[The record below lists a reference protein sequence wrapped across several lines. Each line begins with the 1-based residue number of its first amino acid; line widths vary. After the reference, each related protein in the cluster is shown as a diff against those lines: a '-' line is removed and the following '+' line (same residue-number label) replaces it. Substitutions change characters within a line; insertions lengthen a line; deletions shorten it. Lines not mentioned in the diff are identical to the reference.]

1 MGEEVGLPGQ
11 DLVDGDGVEVTVDTG
26 VDEGNHL
33 VDGHGGVLLLL
44 EELGQLDE
52 KLASV
57 HFDGVLCGNTYTLTT
72 GEGLLGGGIQIGTEL
87 GEGGNLTVLGQEE
100 LERTGNLLHGL
111 KLGSGSDTGDGKT
124 DVNGWADT
132 LVEELGLQENLSISD
147 GNDVGWN
154 VSGDI
159 TTLGLNDGQ
168 GSEGSTTVLV
178 GHLGGTLQ
186 KTGVQVENVTGV
198 GLTSGRTT
206 EEEGHL
212 TVGNSLLGQIVEDDD
227 GVLAVVTEPL
237 THGGGSERSDVL
249 ERSGLGSSG
258 GNNDGVLHGV
268 VLLKSLDE
276 LGNGGTLLSNS
287 DVDTVKLLGL
297 VGAVVPTLLVKHG
310 VEGNSGLSG
319 LTITNDQLTLTT
331 SDGNH
336 GVDGLHA
343 GLDGLVDGV
352 TGKNAGGLNLGTTL
366 LLGLDWSLTINWV
379 SEGIDDTAEELRSN
393 GNIDLLLIRNG

>member
-1 MGEEVGLPGQ
+1 
-11 DLVDGDGVEVTVDTG
+11 
-26 VDEGNHL
+26 
-33 VDGHGGVLLLL
+33 
-44 EELGQLDE
+44 
-52 KLASV
+52 
-57 HFDGVLCGNTYTLTT
+57 
-72 GEGLLGGGIQIGTEL
+72 
-87 GEGGNLTVLGQEE
+87 
-100 LERTGNLLHGL
+100 
-111 KLGSGSDTGDGKT
+111 
-124 DVNGWADT
+124 
-132 LVEELGLQENLSISD
+132 
-147 GNDVGWN
+147 
-154 VSGDI
+154 
-159 TTLGLNDGQ
+159 
-168 GSEGSTTVLV
+168 VLV

-206 EEEGHL
+206 EEERHL

>member
-1 MGEEVGLPGQ
+1 MLSR
-11 DLVDGDGVEVTVDTG
+11 D
-26 VDEGNHL
+26 
-33 VDGHGGVLLLL
+33 
-44 EELGQLDE
+44 
-52 KLASV
+52 
-57 HFDGVLCGNTYTLTT
+57 TYTLTT

-87 GEGGNLTVLGQEE
+87 RESGNFTVLGQEE

-154 VSGDI
+154 VSGHI

-178 GHLGGTLQ
+178 GHLGSTLQ
-186 KTGVQVENVTGV
+186 KTRVQVENVTGV

-206 EEEGHL
+206 EEERHL

-249 ERSGLGSSG
+249 ERSGLGGSG

-276 LGNGGTLLSNS
+276 LSDGGALLSNS
-287 DVDTVKLLGL
+287 DVDTVKLLG
-297 VGAVVPTLLVKHG
+297 VIGTVVPTLLVKHG
-310 VEGNSGLSG
+310 VEGDSGLSG

-352 TGKNAGGLNLGTTL
+352 TGKNAGGFNLGTTL
-366 LLGLDWSLTINWV
+366 LLGLDGSLSINWV
-379 SEGIDDTAEELRSN
+379 SESINDTAEKLWSN
-393 GNIDLLLIRNG
+393 GNIDLSLIRWS